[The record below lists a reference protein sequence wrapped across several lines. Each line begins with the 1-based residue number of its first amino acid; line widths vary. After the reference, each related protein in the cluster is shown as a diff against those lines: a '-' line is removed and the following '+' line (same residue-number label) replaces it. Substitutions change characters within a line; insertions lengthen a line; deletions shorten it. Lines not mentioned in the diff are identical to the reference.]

1 MKKYNSVP
9 LKQLHLLLFSAV
21 ILLSGFFSS
30 CEIEDEPTVV
40 STFTQEMLGE
50 YLEKRPDQF
59 SEYVKLL
66 DTTKVMSLVKA
77 YGKYTMFAPD
87 NNAMRQFYA
96 LKGRTSLAQFPMD
109 TLKMIAYDHLIKN
122 FEITTSKFIEGLMP
136 YLTMSERYVET
147 TARPEDGVYNYYINQ
162 ESKILSKNI
171 IVSNG
176 VIHVINK
183 VMMPSTLTLDQA
195 LEADS
200 TFTLFYAALVETG
213 LVNKI
218 IAVRDES
225 YDPLKWKHLDQNY
238 HQGSGSKDEIPESRK
253 YGFTAF
259 VESNATYAMYGINN
273 LDDLKAYA
281 AANVY
286 HENPA
291 DANVT
296 DPKDPRN
303 SLYKFV
309 GYHLANKKMI
319 KNKLIDM
326 YYTKHMLTNFDMY
339 EYIETLNPF
348 TLIEVRKEAKALG
361 GRNFLNYIRDT
372 GESVQIV
379 DSNKDNDALN
389 GVYHEIDKILI
400 YDLKTVTELS
410 SKRIRIDAAAF
421 FPEFTNN
428 NMRIE
433 DLDQPLSWVY
443 PPGYIERLKFSE
455 GTYFSYSNSFGGYLD
470 YQGDEIFLKGLYDFE
485 LQTPCI
491 PAGTYEIRFSY
502 QPTGARGAAQLY
514 WDGKPCGIPLDL
526 RITANDPL
534 IGWVLPGADPE
545 DPNGFENDKMMRN
558 RGYMKGPN
566 TYYDHINKWY
576 GGKIARNSTASLRR
590 ILGIYTFEKAATHKF
605 TVKAIR
611 EGQFMLDFLE
621 FVPIEVIEN
630 EDVQ

>member
-1 MKKYNSVP
+1 MKKYNTVR
-9 LKQLHLLLFSAV
+9 LKKYNTLLLVAM
-21 ILLSGFFSS
+21 LLVGVLFSS
-30 CEIEDEPTVV
+30 CSPEDEIENV

-59 SEYVKLL
+59 SEFVRLL

-87 NNAMRQFYA
+87 NEAMHKFYA
-96 LKGRTSLAQFPMD
+96 LKGRTSLSQYPLD
-109 TLKMIAYDHLIKN
+109 TLKMIAFDHLIKS
-122 FEITTSKFIEGLMP
+122 FDITTSEFIEGLMP
-136 YLTMSERYVET
+136 YLTMSDRYIET
-147 TARPEDGVYNYYINQ
+147 NARAEDGSYNYYINDN
-162 ESKILSKNI
+162 SKILTKNI

-176 VIHVINK
+176 VIHVINN
-183 VMMPSTLTLDQA
+183 VLMPSTLTLDQA
-195 LEADS
+195 IAKDT
-200 TFTLFYAALVETG
+200 TFSLFYAALIETG
-213 LVNKI
+213 LDEKI
-218 IAVRDES
+218 RPIRDES
-225 YDPLKWKHLDQNY
+225 YDPVKWKYLDVNY

-259 VESNATYAMYGINN
+259 IESNATYASYGITT
-273 LDDLKAYA
+273 LEQLKAFA

-286 HENPA
+286 HEDPT
-291 DANVT
+291 DANVSNS
-296 DPKDPRN
+296 KDPRN

-319 KNKLIDM
+319 KQKIIDM
-326 YYTKHMLTNFDMY
+326 YYTKHMLTNYDMY
-339 EYIETLNPF
+339 EYIETLNPN

-361 GRNFLNYIRDT
+361 GRNFINQLRET
-372 GESVQIV
+372 GEAIQIIEE
-379 DSNKDNDALN
+379 NKDNDALN
-389 GVYHEIDKILI
+389 GVYHEIDKMLI
-400 YDLKTVTELS
+400 YNRAVVAELS
-410 SKRIRIDAAAF
+410 SKRIRMDGAAF

-433 DLDQPLSWVY
+433 DLEQPLSWVY
-443 PPGYIERLKFSE
+443 PPGYIERLTFSE

-485 LQTPCI
+485 LETPCI
-491 PAGTYEIRFSY
+491 PAGTYEVRFGY

-534 IGWVLPGADPE
+534 IGWVLAGSDPE
-545 DPNGFENDKMMRN
+545 DPFGFENDKMMRN
-558 RGYMKGPN
+558 RGYMKGPS
-566 TYYDHINKWY
+566 TYFDHINKWY
-576 GGKIARNSTASLRR
+576 GGKVARNSTAVARR
-590 ILGIYTFEKAATHKF
+590 ILGIYNFEKSGSHRF

-611 EGQFMLDFLE
+611 EGQFMFDFLE

-630 EDVQ
+630 EDIQ